1 MTLYPFPTRALNQA
15 AKAGKLLVVELSN
28 GQYRDD
34 VLLHLDR
41 ELTCDVDL
49 INRMGGNMM
58 KVEDVVLRSRKML
71 EVKA

>member
-1 MTLYPFPTRALNQA
+1 M
-15 AKAGKLLVVELSN
+15 LVVELSN

-41 ELTCDVDL
+41 GLDCQVGL

-58 KVEDVVLRSRKML
+58 KVEDVALRARRML